1 GVVHPLIGR
10 YDLGGQMYQKYF
22 HGMINWISGGAASA
36 ALAVFVLIPSIDGLD
51 YNLKIISLCMLV
63 MCMPLFVATSALCKN
78 IEATNKTDR
87 KESNVLGF
95 LFIPALLLL
104 ALGYG
109 ILFLAI
115 DIKLAVAYLVACAWI
130 WLVCHFVLKSKS

>member
-1 GVVHPLIGR
+1 
-10 YDLGGQMYQKYF
+10 MYQKYF

-63 MCMPLFVATSALCKN
+63 MCMPLFVATSALCNN

-104 ALGYG
+104 ALGY
-109 ILFLAI
+109 
-115 DIKLAVAYLVACAWI
+115 
-130 WLVCHFVLKSKS
+130 